1 MRKGSTKSSTAFR
14 SGRKRF
20 LVLAPNWLGD
30 AVMST
35 PMLSALR
42 RAFPGAETTLGCR
55 EYVSPVFNE
64 NIDVDGVVSWEGKG
78 GIAAAVSALKRNRPG
93 SGWDACFVL
102 PASLQSAVIAMVSG
116 ACDRIGY
123 SSEGRG
129 FLLTHAREARA
140 VREEHLSV
148 SYLRLVETYSGKN
161 LKERPI
167 PALRAP
173 VRRADSRE
181 DAASRE
187 RYFVLAPG
195 ATYGS
200 AKIWPVERYAAL
212 ARMISAG
219 LGWKVA
225 VIGLLSEAAAGDYI
239 INAKGVD
246 GKNLA
251 GKLTVSE
258 MIGVIGGAG
267 LLVGNDSGP
276 AHISAALGRP
286 TVAIFG
292 STDPGWTAPAGPK
305 TAVIHSYP
313 ECGPCFRRKCPKGAA
328 ACMLATTVAQVYDTV
343 SSLLGRGAA
352 PGDEE

>member
-1 MRKGSTKSSTAFR
+1 MRKGSTESSTAFR
-14 SGRKRF
+14 SGRKRI

-35 PMLSALR
+35 PMLSELR
-42 RAFPGAETTLGCR
+42 RAFPCAETTLGCR

-64 NIDVDGVVSWEGKG
+64 NMDVDRVVSWEGKG

-93 SGWDACFVL
+93 RGWEACFVL

-161 LKERPI
+161 LKERPV

-173 VRRADSRE
+173 GRCGGSGG
-181 DAASRE
+181 DAAPRE

-212 ARMISAG
+212 ARMISGA

-225 VIGLLSEAAAGDYI
+225 VIGLASEAAAGDYI
-239 INAKGVD
+239 INAKGVE

-251 GKLTVSE
+251 GKLTVRE

-292 STDPGWTAPAGPK
+292 STDPNWTAPAGPK

-328 ACMLATTVAQVYDTV
+328 VCMLATTVGQVFEKV
-343 SSLLGRGAA
+343 SSLLGREAA
-352 PGDEE
+352 PGDE